1 MAHYL
6 DTIKDENL
14 KLIPQSVIK
23 QVLFPKSE
31 TRNAIWDMYVTKN
44 GRCFFSVCAEQGVSR
59 LAGLYEYDYKSN
71 TYKLCFELENV
82 LCYAKDAVVPSKI
95 HTSMAEMNDGRII
108 MTTHTTAK
116 SPVHPYW
123 HPEPFYNHVF
133 EGYQGSNILIYDPV
147 SGAIENRGT
156 PIPHESIYGA
166 CYDPKHNCLYFTG
179 YIRGNLYRYDV
190 DDGKVREYGKVTEFG
205 SWRLYRASDG
215 NIYSAS
221 RSGNFYRIN
230 TDTQEIEDLGIF
242 FEKDYMP
249 YSVSKHVQL
258 DYIGDGPDGNLYLK
272 YIFGKNLYK
281 YSYKENTLT
290 FAGDYL
296 PESIEQTDPYSQYG
310 VIFDEN
316 GVLWYTLSMCDN
328 KSGESMRVY
337 LCRWDIL
344 RGGKPK
350 NMGLVGTM
358 ERSLIMPSELHYHDG
373 ILYIADSNH
382 LFAPPGM
389 IGIDLRALDKLD
401 YDLNDPSIPYAHDI
415 LNYKHFTDPKGNY
428 KYSDKEYDEQFAE
441 NEIFFNYIYKYWDF
455 LSENNLAIKASH
467 VEPYP
472 LWREFGNGRS
482 GVERVYYENG
492 TLIAEFTCGDKKL
505 SYNSNTKVATEIK
518 DFTPESTV
526 DLPDALV
533 LPTACGRVFKAVK
546 TAAVEMDDGEVLIGT
561 EDGMLGIWDGS
572 SDEVYTLGACP
583 NTSGKIASLCYC
595 PSTKTA
601 YGITGGKNDICIVF
615 SYDKKRG
622 VRYIGR
628 AHFNIESGLYLN
640 CILNTIA
647 VSNDGKRIGI
657 GSNERMGVFYD
668 ITL

>member
-6 DTIKDENL
+6 DFIKDENL

-23 QVLFPKSE
+23 HVIFPDDE
-31 TRNAIWDMYVTKN
+31 TRNAIWDMFVTKN
-44 GRCFFSVCAEQGVSR
+44 GRCFFSLCAEQGVSR

-71 TYKLCFELENV
+71 TYKLCFELKNV
-82 LCYAKDAVVPSKI
+82 LCYAKDAIVPSKI

-147 SGAIENRGT
+147 SGILENRGT

-179 YIRGNLYRYDV
+179 YMRGNLYRYDV
-190 DDGKVREYGKVTEFG
+190 DDGKVTEYGKVTEFG
-205 SWRLYRASDG
+205 SWRLYRAADG

-258 DYIGDGPDGNLYLK
+258 DYIGDAPDGNLYLK

-290 FAGDYL
+290 PVGDYF
-296 PESIEQTDPYSQYG
+296 PESIDKTDPYSQYG

-316 GVLWYTLSMCDN
+316 GVMWYTLSLNDM
-328 KSGESMRVY
+328 KSGESVRVY
-337 LCRWDIL
+337 LCRWDVL

-358 ERSLIMPSELHYHDG
+358 KRSLVMPSELHYYDG

-382 LFAPPGM
+382 LFDPPGM
-389 IGIDLRALDKLD
+389 IGIDLRALDKLE
-401 YDLNDPSIPYAHDI
+401 YDLNDPSIPFSHDI
-415 LNYKHFTDPKGNY
+415 LNYKHLTDPRANY
-428 KYSDKEYDEQFAE
+428 KYSLKEYDEQFE
-441 NEIFFNYIYKYWDF
+441 HNEQFFNYLATYYNF
-455 LSENNLAIKASH
+455 LTENSLAIKAAH

-472 LWREFGNGRS
+472 LWKEFGNGNS
-482 GVERVYYENG
+482 AVQSLYYDNDG
-492 TLIAEFTCGDKKL
+492 TLCAEFVCRGKTL
-505 SYNSNTKVATEIK
+505 SYNTKTKTASEVSEPKVIK
-518 DFTPESTV
+518 SSAIPEGAKIPS
-526 DLPDALV
+526 
-533 LPTACGRVFKAVK
+533 ACGRAFKAVV
-546 TAAVEMDDGEVLIGT
+546 TATAEMKDGQILIGT
-561 EDGMLGIWDGS
+561 EDGMLGIWNGKS
-572 SDEVYTLGACP
+572 TYTLGACP
-583 NTSGKIASLCYC
+583 NTSGRIAALAYC
-595 PSTKTA
+595 AETDKA
-601 YGITGGKNDICIVF
+601 YGIAGGDNDICILF
-615 SYDKKRG
+615 SYDKENG
-622 VRYIGR
+622 VSYLGR

-640 CILNTIA
+640 SVLNAIA
-647 VSNDGKRIGI
+647 VSQDGKRVAI
-657 GSNERMGVFYD
+657 GSNERMGAFYD